1 MTLCFN
7 ELSAC
12 CSLFLLKT
20 DGRKEML
27 KLKTVMSHASL
38 LLFFFFLE
46 PVNAQWVLQQMSVT
60 LQKSLQLPY
69 TFECFSVP
77 QDFEST
83 LYSGKT

>member
-38 LLFFFFLE
+38 LFFFLFFFFSGAGE
-46 PVNAQWVLQQMSVT
+46 CPVGITTDECHLT
-60 LQKSLQLPY
+60 KKS
-69 TFECFSVP
+69 SAA
-77 QDFEST
+77 
-83 LYSGKT
+83 LYV